1 MRLTIL
7 NGSPRGK
14 KSNSAVLL
22 SHFTRGFLES
32 PGNSMETLHL
42 INERPGFEKPKD
54 AFFSAERILL
64 AFPLYVDAMPGS
76 VKEFIEKLEPYKGKR
91 PDLRLMYLVQ
101 NGFPETCHNRPVQRY
116 LEKLTSRLGCA
127 YGGSIAKGG
136 CEGLDVQPSFLVEK
150 VFDLFYQIGI
160 SYGRTGLLDNDL
172 LARLARPE
180 HLSPENIAQ
189 VIPMVNVFLWDSLM
203 DKNGAKDRSFDRPY
217 L

>member
-22 SHFTRGFLES
+22 NHFTRGFLES
-32 PGNSMETLHL
+32 PGNSMETLYL

-76 VKEFIEKLEPYKGKR
+76 VKEFIEKLEPCKGKR

-116 LEKLTSRLGCA
+116 LEKLTRRLGCA
-127 YGGSIAKGG
+127 YGGSIVKGG

>member
-1 MRLTIL
+1 MRLTII

-22 SHFTRGFLES
+22 NHFTRGFLES
-32 PGNSMETLHL
+32 PGNSMETLYL

-116 LEKLTSRLGCA
+116 LEKLTRRLGCA
-127 YGGSIAKGG
+127 YGGSIVKGG

>member
-1 MRLTIL
+1 M
-7 NGSPRGK
+7 
-14 KSNSAVLL
+14 
-22 SHFTRGFLES
+22 
-32 PGNSMETLHL
+32 
-42 INERPGFEKPKD
+42 
-54 AFFSAERILL
+54 
-64 AFPLYVDAMPGS
+64 
-76 VKEFIEKLEPYKGKR
+76 
-91 PDLRLMYLVQ
+91 
-101 NGFPETCHNRPVQRY
+101 
-116 LEKLTSRLGCA
+116 
-127 YGGSIAKGG
+127 KGG

-189 VIPMVNVFLWDSLM
+189 VIPMVNAFLWDSLM